1 MRMTV
6 LSLLAGLALCSTA
19 TAAVMTSN
27 SRAEQP
33 ARKPMMIAQAGSPRD
48 PQMDRERQPSCS
60 DISADKQEDMR
71 WLESRLSLTQAQA
84 PLFARWRQVAL
95 DIARRNQAECTAH
108 QRNASRAPS
117 LPDGLAEEE
126 AMLRGRLADL
136 QTERP
141 VLEAFYRALTQSQ
154 RNMLE
159 QQGGEGAP
167 PPPR

>member
-1 MRMTV
+1 MRRTV
-6 LSLLAGLALCSTA
+6 LSILAATALCSTA
-19 TAAVMTSN
+19 TAAVITSN
-27 SRAEQP
+27 ARAEQP
-33 ARKPMMIAQAGSPRD
+33 ARKPMMIAQAGSPRG
-48 PQMDRERQPSCS
+48 PEMDRERQPSCS
-60 DISADKQEDMR
+60 DISADKMEEMR
-71 WLESRLSLTQAQA
+71 WLESRLSLTSAQA

-108 QRNASRAPS
+108 QRNAGRPPS
-117 LPDGLAEEE
+117 LLDGIAEEE

-159 QQGGEGAP
+159 QQGDAP